1 MKKHHEIVP
10 LVQTKMDVKGSY
22 IECRQQ
28 HRKKIA
34 DDVPSSQ
41 KKKKRHTGEVIYHTT
56 RDTKIKTQSFPK
68 KERTRYELGGRY

>member
-28 HRKKIA
+28 HRKNIA

-41 KKKKRHTGEVIYHTT
+41 KKKKKAYRGSNLPHNKRH
-56 RDTKIKTQSFPK
+56 
-68 KERTRYELGGRY
+68 